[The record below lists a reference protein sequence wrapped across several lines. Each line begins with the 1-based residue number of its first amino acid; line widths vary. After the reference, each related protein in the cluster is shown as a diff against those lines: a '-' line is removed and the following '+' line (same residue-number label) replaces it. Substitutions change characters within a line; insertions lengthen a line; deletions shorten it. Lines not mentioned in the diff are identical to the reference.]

1 MTSLNLPPFAH
12 QVQQQAGKTTIFD
25 TIRKKYVVL
34 TPEEWVRQHFIHYL
48 IRHLSYPRT
57 LISVEAGLRYNQM
70 LRRSDVVVYD
80 RDGNPFM
87 VIECKAP
94 TVLLSPKVF
103 EQVAVYNQPLRAEYI
118 TVTNGLDHYCCRMDY
133 AAGSYAFVEAL
144 PEYGDTYSS
153 TST

>member
-1 MTSLNLPPFAH
+1 MTPLNLPPFNH
-12 QVQQQAGKTTIFD
+12 RLQQQEGITTIFD
-25 TIRKKYVVL
+25 AIRKKYVVL

-48 IRHLSYPRT
+48 IQLEYPRT

-80 RDGNPFM
+80 RTGAPFM

-94 TVLLSPKVF
+94 SVSLSPKVF
-103 EQVAVYNQPLRAEYI
+103 EQVAVYNQPLRAEYMA
-118 TVTNGLDHYCCRMDY
+118 VTNGLEHYCCRMDY

-144 PEYGDTYSS
+144 PKYGG
-153 TST
+153 